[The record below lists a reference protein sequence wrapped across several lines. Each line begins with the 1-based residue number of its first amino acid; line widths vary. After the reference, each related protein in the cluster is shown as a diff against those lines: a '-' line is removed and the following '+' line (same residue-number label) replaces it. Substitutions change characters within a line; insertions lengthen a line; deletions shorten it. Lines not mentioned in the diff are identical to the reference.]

1 MTKRRHIPLGCP
13 WLRWLLLLALVL
25 GARADDFAARCADRA
40 AVERVYYLHRTGDKP
55 AFEATLPQAALER
68 LVRLDLKKEQI
79 LRERYQIAITPALL
93 EAEVRR
99 ITTTTR
105 APEVLAE
112 IRAALGADPDRFA
125 TAVARPNLVEH
136 LLRDKFENDD
146 RLHAANRQACETV
159 RTSLLVAKTN
169 GAAAAQLIA
178 RLRQSNPGRVTE
190 TTWVSGAPASPAN
203 TLASPVRG
211 GSAEDRPRAFG
222 DLPASL
228 RSVLRAQLRQAGDV
242 SAVIELPTAYLL
254 YVAREKTEAQLTAAC
269 LALPKRDYETWLD
282 ER

>member
-1 MTKRRHIPLGCP
+1 M
-13 WLRWLLLLALVL
+13 
-25 GARADDFAARCADRA
+25 
-40 AVERVYYLHRTGDKP
+40 
-55 AFEATLPQAALER
+55 
-68 LVRLDLKKEQI
+68 RLDLKKEQI

-159 RTSLLVAKTN
+159 RTSLLVAKTT
-169 GAAAAQLIA
+169 GAAAAHLIA

-269 LALPKRDYETWLD
+269 LALPKRV
-282 ER
+282 

>member
-1 MTKRRHIPLGCP
+1 M
-13 WLRWLLLLALVL
+13 
-25 GARADDFAARCADRA
+25 
-40 AVERVYYLHRTGDKP
+40 
-55 AFEATLPQAALER
+55 
-68 LVRLDLKKEQI
+68 
-79 LRERYQIAITPALL
+79 
-93 EAEVRR
+93 
-99 ITTTTR
+99 
-105 APEVLAE
+105 
-112 IRAALGADPDRFA
+112 
-125 TAVARPNLVEH
+125 
-136 LLRDKFENDD
+136 
-146 RLHAANRQACETV
+146 
-159 RTSLLVAKTN
+159 
-169 GAAAAQLIA
+169 
-178 RLRQSNPGRVTE
+178 TE